1 MRYILVS
8 MGLMG
13 AMLSNGFAQTMQ
25 GDLIDVSEAFQRLD
39 PVYFVPARVE
49 AFEPMMGQG
58 QLR

>member
-1 MRYILVS
+1 
-8 MGLMG
+8 
-13 AMLSNGFAQTMQ
+13 MQ